1 MDGSVY
7 AAFIGRTVKVKICD
21 SSEFRGTSVAI
32 DAYLN
37 ISLESASYLQD
48 GQEPRYYSSLFIKG
62 SYIDHIAL
70 DA

>member
-1 MDGSVY
+1 MDNTLY
-7 AAFIGRTVKVKICD
+7 TAFIGKAVKVKICD
-21 SSEFRGTSVAI
+21 GSEFRGTSAAI

-37 ISLESASYLQD
+37 ISLESVFYLQK

-70 DA
+70 DV